1 MKLELKVNKVVDII
15 YNNEIYKTSIQDI
28 RDGEMLII
36 IPTRDGEYLTLNKDD
51 EIEQLY
57 YDDKNVFS
65 YKSKVIA
72 RVKEG
77 LIPFYKISKP
87 YNIKRIQ
94 RRNYVRISTFKDI
107 NYIKESKDI
116 NNSEDKLLDAF
127 LLDLSGGGMKMKTN
141 EELDVNDTIIS
152 NLIFDEDE
160 VKVKGKVVRVDKSN
174 DKKYICGIRFEDI
187 DNITREKIIRIV
199 FKIMRKEIS
208 MI

>member
-1 MKLELKVNKVVDII
+1 MKLELKLNKIVDII

-28 RDGEMLII
+28 KDEEMLII
-36 IPTRDGEYLTLNKDD
+36 IPAREGIYLTLNSGD

-57 YDDKNVFS
+57 YDDRNVFS
-65 YKSKVIA
+65 YKSRVIE

-87 YNIKRIQ
+87 YDIKRIQ
-94 RRNYVRISTFKDI
+94 RRNYVRISTFRDI
-107 NYIKESKDI
+107 NYIKESKDM
-116 NNSEDKLLDAF
+116 NKSEDKLLDAF
-127 LLDLSGGGMKMKTN
+127 LLDLSGGGMRIKTN
-141 EELDVNDTIIS
+141 EELEVNDIIIS

-160 VKVKGKVVRVDKSN
+160 INIKGKVVRVQNST
-174 DKKYICGIRFEDI
+174 DKKYICGVKFEDI

-199 FKIMRKEIS
+199 FKIMRKEIA